1 MLMACVNALNRAN
14 PISTVMRIFRYIA
27 TRDMCQ
33 CPQSGKSHFYANR
46 KKRIVQG
53 LYGVNALNRAN
64 PISTFL
70 GYLEVVQ
77 LMALCQCPQSGKS
90 HFYPALLELAY
101 LAALRTCFCGYFSEY
116 SDN

>member
-33 CPQSGKSHFYANR
+33 CPQSGKSHFY
-46 KKRIVQG
+46 
-53 LYGVNALNRAN
+53 
-64 PISTFL
+64 
-70 GYLEVVQ
+70 
-77 LMALCQCPQSGKS
+77 
-90 HFYPALLELAY
+90 PALLELAY